1 MSTESDTKKL
11 LEYRGAMEARL
22 AELEQEIID
31 ARRAIAV
38 IDKMIVAEGFRT
50 PAVPPKAAAPK
61 PPAGGPQ
68 DETVPREGEAT
79 PITSKPP
86 AGKPQDETVPR
97 EGEVTS
103 ITSKEGT
110 VLGKLT
116 VEGRSLVFR
125 PQPEHGFT
133 VEVPPFKSFLVDR
146 VLANMSAADQERA
159 ANGEIAVEDALS
171 YDVREEGGR
180 ILEITVANYGGER
193 RLREIS
199 SSLRWSFD
207 KMYEKLRQG

>member
-68 DETVPREGEAT
+68 DEAVPREGEAT
-79 PITSKPP
+79 
-86 AGKPQDETVPR
+86 
-97 EGEVTS
+97 S
-103 ITSKEGT
+103 ITSKDGT

-146 VLANMSAADQERA
+146 VLANMSATDQERA
-159 ANGEIAVEDALS
+159 ANGEIAVEDTLS
-171 YDVREEGGR
+171 YDVREEDGR

>member
-1 MSTESDTKKL
+1 LSTESDTKKL

-68 DETVPREGEAT
+68 DEAVPREGEAT
-79 PITSKPP
+79 
-86 AGKPQDETVPR
+86 
-97 EGEVTS
+97 S
-103 ITSKEGT
+103 ITSKDGT

-146 VLANMSAADQERA
+146 VLANMSATDQERA
-159 ANGEIAVEDALS
+159 ANGEIAVEDTLS
-171 YDVREEGGR
+171 YDVREEDGR